1 MPIESTDREAPAT
14 VRQVPLIVAFFAFSG
29 GLLAYLFTPALP
41 AGDGAAYMDQ
51 VLDGIW
57 TARTV
62 HLGYLIQ
69 LAPLARLAGDAGG
82 ALLSCL
88 WATVALAAALD
99 AGRSLTGSWRMGLVA
114 PAALMG
120 MSLFWTH
127 ALFPEVYGPAAAAVL
142 LSAALRLRGQAVAA
156 GVVAGV
162 AAAMHPGALIWLPTL
177 ALMRQRWVRFLI
189 PAVLLPAALSL
200 VAPGDYWTGERGV
213 LAVVDWPRPWRA
225 TQRVYRLAI
234 EAAPVVAAL
243 MLIALADR
251 KARRRVALPLLPGLV
266 LVVLTDWRDD
276 VPAALP
282 GLYLAALLAPTGLT
296 LLRSRLPRRK
306 VVTGVAM
313 VALACQIG
321 EATTRHDRARRRVE
335 REVAAIEA
343 LLGVD
348 PAPQPWGSWG
358 ERARFQHYLGTT
370 AGVEHV
376 ALPPG
381 VPFPAGAC
389 PTQRAAPVGAGQVFL
404 CDGTPASPV
413 PGGLQP

>member
-1 MPIESTDREAPAT
+1 MPHESTDPEVPTAA
-14 VRQVPLIVAFFAFSG
+14 RQVPLIVAIFTLSS

-51 VLDGIW
+51 LRDGIW

-62 HLGYLIQ
+62 HLGYLAQ

-99 AGRSLTGSWRMGLVA
+99 AGRTLTGSWRMGLVA

-156 GVVAGV
+156 GIAAGI
-162 AAAMHPGALIWLPTL
+162 ATAMHPGTLIWLPTL
-177 ALMRQRWVRFLI
+177 ALMRERWARFLA

-200 VAPGDYWTGERGV
+200 VAPGDYWAGERGV

-225 TQRVYRLAI
+225 AQRAYRLAI

-251 KARRRVALPLLPGLV
+251 RARRRVALPLLPGLALV
-266 LVVLTDWRDD
+266 LLTDWRDD

-282 GLYLAALLAPTGLT
+282 GLFLAALLAPSGLV

-306 VVTGVAM
+306 VVTAVAM
-313 VALACQIG
+313 AALACQIG
-321 EATTRHDRARRRVE
+321 EATTRHDRARRRAV

-343 LLGVD
+343 LGGD
-348 PAPQPWGSWG
+348 DAPQPWGHWG
-358 ERARFQHYLGTT
+358 ERARFRHYLGTT
-370 AGVEHV
+370 AGAEYV

-381 VPFPAGAC
+381 VPFPAGVC
-389 PTQRAAPVGAGQVFL
+389 PAQRAVPVAAGQVFL
-404 CDGTPASPV
+404 CAGPPVSPG
-413 PGGLQP
+413 PGGPEP